1 MAGATKTANVTWN
14 GNLMDGKGTITSVGS
29 GAISNLG
36 VTWKYRTESEEG
48 TSPEELIAAANAA
61 CFAMALSHSLAQAG
75 NAPEK
80 LDVTAKCTFSLDN
93 GPKITTMDL
102 HVRGT
107 VPGMDADA
115 FKQAAAGAGENCP
128 VSTALKGNVTFNV
141 TAELA

>member
-14 GNLMDGKGTITSVGS
+14 GDLMSGKGTIDSVGS

-36 VTWKYRTESEEG
+36 VTWTNSAEAEEG

-61 CFAMALSHSLAQAG
+61 CFSMALSHALAQAG

-80 LDVTAKCTFSLDN
+80 LEVTARCTFSLDN

-115 FKQAAAGAGENCP
+115 FKEAAAGAGENCP
-128 VSTALKGNVTFNV
+128 VSSALKGNVEYSV

>member
-14 GNLMDGKGTITSVGS
+14 GSLMDGKGTINSVGS

-36 VTWKYRTESEEG
+36 VTWKNRAEAEEG

-61 CFAMALSHSLAQAG
+61 CFAMALSHGLAQAG
-75 NAPEK
+75 HPAEK
-80 LDVTAKCTFSLDN
+80 LEVTAKCTFSLDN

-115 FKQAAAGAGENCP
+115 FKQAAEGAGQNCP
-128 VSTALKGNVTFNV
+128 VTSAMKGNVTHTV

>member
-14 GNLMDGKGTITSVGS
+14 GNLMDGKGTIDSVGS

-36 VTWKYRTESEEG
+36 VTWKNRAEAEEG

-61 CFAMALSHSLAQAG
+61 CFAMALSNGLAQAG
-75 NAPEK
+75 NVPEK
-80 LDVTAKCTFSLDN
+80 LEVTAKCTFSLDN

-128 VSTALKGNVTFNV
+128 VSTALKGTVTFNV
-141 TAELA
+141 TAELV

>member
-14 GNLMDGKGTITSVGS
+14 GGLMDGKGTIDSVGS

-36 VTWKYRTESEEG
+36 VTWKNRAETEEG

-61 CFAMALSHSLAQAG
+61 CFAMALSAGLAQGG

-80 LDVTAKCTFSLDN
+80 LEVTAKCTFSLDN

-115 FKQAAAGAGENCP
+115 FKQAAEGAGENCP

>member
-14 GNLMDGKGTITSVGS
+14 GGLMDGKGTIDSVGS

-36 VTWKYRTESEEG
+36 VTWKNRAEAEEG

-61 CFAMALSHSLAQAG
+61 CFAMALSAGLAGGG
-75 NAPEK
+75 NPPEK
-80 LDVTAKCTFSLDN
+80 LEVTAKCTFSLDN

-128 VSTALKGNVTFNV
+128 VSTALKGNVTFTV